1 MLPKCLKCSRKIP
14 LSWIN
19 FSSYR
24 TKYRC
29 IKCGTHH
36 NWNSRRQVTSIV
48 VALSVAVNIN
58 LLNYYFQFYWIN
70 LSLSLIVAMFISD
83 AIIGF
88 HPYQFVIYST
98 ILTIALVSPMH
109 KNYVR
114 LGVMAVGG
122 SVWFFITTNFAE
134 WMIWDYYPKTIEGLI
149 TCYTLAIP
157 FFKNTLISTCLFTGL
172 LTFSIKYLEVV
183 NKKTNHLISN
193 LLARI

>member
-1 MLPKCLKCSRKIP
+1 MNNKFFYLFFFGVIL
-14 LSWIN
+14 
-19 FSSYR
+19 
-24 TKYRC
+24 
-29 IKCGTHH
+29 
-36 NWNSRRQVTSIV
+36 
-48 VALSVAVNIN
+48 ALSRIIPHPPNFTPILASAI
-58 LLNYYFQFYWIN
+58 LAPMLIKDRWFGMAIP
-70 LSLSLIVAMFISD
+70 IVAMFISD
-83 AIIGF
+83 VIIGF
-88 HPYQFVIYST
+88 YSYQFVIYSS
-98 ILTIALVSPMH
+98 ILAISLVAPMR

-114 LGVMAVGG
+114 LGIMAVGG

-183 NKKTNHLISN
+183 NKKTSYLISN

>member
-1 MLPKCLKCSRKIP
+1 MNNKFFYLFFFGIIL
-14 LSWIN
+14 
-19 FSSYR
+19 
-24 TKYRC
+24 
-29 IKCGTHH
+29 
-36 NWNSRRQVTSIV
+36 
-48 VALSVAVNIN
+48 ALSRIIPHPPNFTPILASAIMAPMLIKDRWFGIAVP
-58 LLNYYFQFYWIN
+58 
-70 LSLSLIVAMFISD
+70 IVAMFISD
-83 AIIGF
+83 VIIGF
-88 HPYQFVIYST
+88 YSYQFVIYSS
-98 ILTIALVSPMH
+98 ILAIALVSPMR

-114 LGVMAVGG
+114 LGIMAVGG

-183 NKKTNHLISN
+183 NKKTSYLISN